1 MARLVECVPNFSEG
15 RDLKKVEKIVDEI
28 RKIKEVTLLDYSSDS
43 DHNRSVVTIIGEPE
57 KVKEAVINAIKVA
70 TDLID
75 MSSHEGAHP
84 RMGATDVVPF
94 TPVSEITMDECIELA
109 KEVGQAIG
117 EMGIPV
123 YLYEDAASK
132 PERKNLADVRKGQ
145 YEAFF
150 DKIKE
155 EGWEPDFGPREM
167 NKKSGATAVGARVTL
182 VAFNVNLDTP
192 DLEIAQA
199 IAKKVRFIGGGLRFV
214 KGIGLKVEERNIT
227 QVSMNLVNYEK
238 TRVYQAYEAVKM
250 EARRYG
256 VNVVGTEVIGTV
268 PMKSLIDAAEYYLQ
282 IENFDINQ
290 ILEKRLL
297 DEQNK

>member
-15 RDLKKVEKIVDEI
+15 RDLEKVEKIVDEV
-28 RKIKEVTLLDYSSDS
+28 RKVENVTLLDYSSDS

-57 KVKEAVINAIKVA
+57 KVKEAVINSIKVA
-70 TDLID
+70 TELID
-75 MSSHEGAHP
+75 MSEHEGAHP

-94 TPVSEITMDECIELA
+94 TPVSEVTMEECIEMA
-109 KEVGQAIG
+109 KEVGEKLG

-182 VAFNVNLDTP
+182 VAFNINLDTP

-238 TRVYQAYEAVKM
+238 TRVYQAYEMVKM

-268 PMKSLIDAAEYYLQ
+268 PMKSLLDAAEYYLQ